1 MENWGKASNQ
11 RFKSFLN
18 SKQSFKKISPKTRWL
33 PDRLTRLSSVI
44 ILLLKF
50 WLYMMDT
57 FLLVHHRADRSYFS
71 CILSESL
78 TNKII
83 RMIKWL
89 LFYTCARVHMHT
101 HTHAHNLPKRT
112 PRPDVSTDIFLILEG
127 GPQQS
132 YITFFREYIEHFLFL
147 SLSLFFFF
155 FLF

>member
-1 MENWGKASNQ
+1 
-11 RFKSFLN
+11 
-18 SKQSFKKISPKTRWL
+18 
-33 PDRLTRLSSVI
+33 
-44 ILLLKF
+44 
-50 WLYMMDT
+50 MMDT
-57 FLLVHHRADRSYFS
+57 FFLVHHRADRSYFS

-101 HTHAHNLPKRT
+101 HKHAHNLPKRT

-147 SLSLFFFF
+147 SLFIF
-155 FLF
+155 FLFSFLGPYLCHMEVSRIGVKS